1 MIRGLHY
8 MCWYRHDWNY
18 HPSMPMKRLQ
28 QVQDV
33 VDMNGNLL
41 LWSCLG
47 SGAIGMQYLDKEA
60 NETIPARSRMY
71 GYLNDTEFIAECT
84 KRGITASA
92 VIWKAQLWEFPAEFN
107 EDESEILA
115 LNKLRGV
122 GKKGWIG
129 MRELSTDRYPKIF
142 PSIKKFFP
150 DGLLDSDG
158 NPIEDFLEGLRAETL
173 DGEPIFSRW
182 LMVPDHEHY
191 CYSPCGNKAAYR
203 QYVRKEI
210 EIMIDAGAPVIHI
223 DEFDAQL
230 LAAMSG
236 GCFCKDCMKQFPE
249 YLKQNPSAE
258 AEGINLDHFDYRTFL
273 KQKGYADKDLVDPDM
288 DKRLAIPLFA
298 SFIRFHI
305 ASIEPGVIDIADH
318 VRAYSLKKTGQQAK
332 VTANLYHCDPH
343 GAAVRKHCDLIIGE
357 KSDIKLRQDGYYR
370 FGHAFFGGKD
380 GSFIEDPGPHIHQIM
395 ADLDAGKNDTYAL
408 FMLEPLANG
417 FNIAIPYGAWL
428 QNQRQDSFYPN
439 MAVERRMGEW
449 LKEHEALFTNRFAA
463 DTAVIYDQR
472 SAFDSELTKGLNRRH
487 LDVGFPIFHESCQ
500 SLCDARILYNVLYVG
515 PDEPLTA
522 ERLAEYKNLVLP
534 DVCGLP
540 EDEMGVIKE
549 WMDQGGRAASLGE
562 VDPRLAETQL
572 GYGGVSRLKEW
583 LFEAGTPLLQAD
595 EVDGLGIA
603 LHRREGGG
611 YALHLVNYRLD
622 ETSRVIEPIPW
633 AGFELGWLPQEAQA
647 HSFPECDTE
656 VCIEDETL
664 TVKDLGIYTIVE
676 LG

>member
-1 MIRGLHY
+1 

-33 VDMNGNLL
+33 VDVNGNLL

-60 NETIPARSRMY
+60 NEALPARSRMY
-71 GYLNDTEFIAECT
+71 GYLNDREFVEECT

-92 VIWKAQLWEFPAEFN
+92 VIWKAQLWEFPAEFS
-107 EDESEILA
+107 EDESELLA

-129 MRELSTDRYPKIF
+129 MRELSTDRYPKLF
-142 PSIKKFFP
+142 PSIKTYFP
-150 DGLLDSDG
+150 DGLRDSDG
-158 NPIEDFLEGLRAETL
+158 NLIDDFLEGFRADTL
-173 DGEPIFSRW
+173 DGQPVFSRW
-182 LMVPDHEHY
+182 LMVPGHEHT
-191 CYSPCGNKAAYR
+191 CYSPCGNKPAYR
-203 QYVRKEI
+203 EYLRKEV
-210 EIMIDAGAPVIHI
+210 EIMIDAGAPVVHI

-230 LAAMSG
+230 LAVMSG
-236 GCFCKDCMKQFPE
+236 GCFCKDCLKQFPQ

-258 AEGINLDHFDYRTFL
+258 AAGIDLDDFNYRAFL
-273 KQKGYADKDLVDPDM
+273 KQKGYTDKDLVDPDM
-288 DKRLAIPLFA
+288 DKRLAIPLLKA
-298 SFIRFHI
+298 FIRFHI
-305 ASIEPGVIDIADH
+305 ASIEPGVIDIAEH
-318 VRAYSLKKTGQQAK
+318 VRAYSLSKTGKPAQ

-370 FGHAFFGGKD
+370 FGHAFFGGKE
-380 GSFIEDPGPHIHQIM
+380 GSFIEDPGPYVHQIM
-395 ADLDAGKNDTYAL
+395 SDLDSGKNDTYIL
-408 FMLEPLANG
+408 FMLEPLAHG

-439 MAVERRMGEW
+439 MEIERRMGAW
-449 LKEHEALFTNRFAA
+449 LKEREGLFTNRFVA

-472 SAFDSELTKGLNRRH
+472 SAFEAELSRGLNRRH
-487 LDVGFPIFHESCQ
+487 LDVGFPTFHELCQ
-500 SLCDARILYNVLYVG
+500 SLCDARMLYNVLYVS

-534 DVCGLP
+534 DVYSLP
-540 EDEMGVIKE
+540 EDELAVITDWMG
-549 WMDQGGRAASLGE
+549 QGGRVVSLGE
-562 VDPRLAETQL
+562 VDPRLAQTRFSYEDISEL
-572 GYGGVSRLKEW
+572 KSRPL
-583 LFEAGTPLLQAD
+583 EAGTILHAD
-595 EVDGLGIA
+595 DVDGLGIA
-603 LHRREGGG
+603 LHKREGGG

-622 ETSRVIEPIPW
+622 PTSRVIEAIPLV
-633 AGFELGWLPQEAQA
+633 EIKLGWKPKEAQV
-647 HSFPECDTE
+647 HSFPDSGAEAAINGN
-656 VCIEDETL
+656 VL
-664 TVKDLGIYTIVE
+664 TVKNLGIYTIVE

>member
-1 MIRGLHY
+1 MIRGMHY

-33 VDMNGNLL
+33 VDLNGNLL

-47 SGAIGMQYLDKEA
+47 SGAIGIQYLDKEA
-60 NETIPARSRMY
+60 NEAIPARSRLY
-71 GYLNDTEFIAECT
+71 GYLNDREFIAECD

-92 VIWKAQLWEFPAEFN
+92 VIWKAQLWEFPAEFS
-107 EDESEILA
+107 EDESELLA

-142 PSIKKFFP
+142 PSIKEFFP

-182 LMVPDHEHY
+182 LMAPEHEHY
-191 CYSPCGNKAAYR
+191 CYSPCGNKPAYR

-210 EIMIDAGAPVIHI
+210 ELMIDAGAPVVHI

-236 GCFCKDCMKQFPE
+236 GCFCNDCLKQFPE

-258 AEGINLDHFDYRTFL
+258 TEGLDLDRFDYRAFL
-273 KQKGYADKDLVDPDM
+273 KQKGYSDKDLTDPDI
-288 DKRLAIPLFA
+288 DKRLAIPLFRA
-298 SFIRFHI
+298 FIRFHI
-305 ASIEPGVIDIADH
+305 ASIEPGVIDIAEH
-318 VRAYSLKKTGQQAK
+318 VRAYSLKKTGKRAK

-370 FGHAFFGGKD
+370 FGHAFFGGKE

-395 ADLDAGKNDTYAL
+395 TDLDAGKNDTYIL
-408 FMLEPLANG
+408 FMLEPLAHG

-428 QNQRQDSFYPN
+428 QNQRQDAFYPSP
-439 MAVERRMGEW
+439 VEKQIGAW
-449 LKEHEALFTNRFAA
+449 LKDREHLFTNRF
-463 DTAVIYDQR
+463 
-472 SAFDSELTKGLNRRH
+472 G
-487 LDVGFPIFHESCQ
+487 
-500 SLCDARILYNVLYVG
+500 
-515 PDEPLTA
+515 
-522 ERLAEYKNLVLP
+522 
-534 DVCGLP
+534 
-540 EDEMGVIKE
+540 
-549 WMDQGGRAASLGE
+549 
-562 VDPRLAETQL
+562 
-572 GYGGVSRLKEW
+572 
-583 LFEAGTPLLQAD
+583 
-595 EVDGLGIA
+595 
-603 LHRREGGG
+603 
-611 YALHLVNYRLD
+611 
-622 ETSRVIEPIPW
+622 
-633 AGFELGWLPQEAQA
+633 
-647 HSFPECDTE
+647 
-656 VCIEDETL
+656 
-664 TVKDLGIYTIVE
+664 
-676 LG
+676 